1 MITILPKKITSF
13 FVLSFCCLLLGC
25 NNVAPEKMTDGSFDA
40 FGKRQIKMHPN
51 IKKTRRPLPDWFR
64 PFFSP
69 HQHDSC
75 NYTEFYFDDFEIQI
89 LPASELPYES
99 NDSTMVER
107 QAYDDDSVPI
117 IKFHR
122 IYRYHPVYI
131 AEYTLDLI
139 DVYTTTKDT
148 ACIPVIM
155 RNLNKLVTLGVQADS
170 SLFYPYDFDFRM
182 HYDYQDMML
191 APWYSGMAQ
200 GLVLSLFCRVYEF
213 TGREEYLTYS
223 KKIFNSYLRLKGD
236 GFQPWVSCVDAN
248 GNLWLE
254 EYPKDV
260 PCFTLNGMIFAIYGI
275 YDYYRLTH
283 DETAE
288 RYLKG
293 SITTIKKNVE
303 RFRNEND
310 ITYYCIKHEIKAP
323 EYQDLHINQL
333 LMLEKMTN
341 DSYFGDVAKAMR
353 TDIDNYNIEKSK
365 AIR

>member
-1 MITILPKKITSF
+1 ME
-13 FVLSFCCLLLGC
+13 LL
-25 NNVAPEKMTDGSFDA
+25 
-40 FGKRQIKMHPN
+40 
-51 IKKTRRPLPDWFR
+51 
-64 PFFSP
+64 
-69 HQHDSC
+69 
-75 NYTEFYFDDFEIQI
+75 
-89 LPASELPYES
+89 
-99 NDSTMVER
+99 VER

-155 RNLNKLVTLGVQADS
+155 HNLNKLVTLGVQVDS

-182 HYDYQDMML
+182 HYDYRDMMF

-213 TGREEYLTYS
+213 TGRQEFLDYS

-236 GFQPWVSCVDAN
+236 GFQPWVSCVDQH

-254 EYPKDV
+254 EYPKDI

-275 YDYYRLTH
+275 YDYYRITK

-310 ITYYCIKHEIKAP
+310 ITYYCVKHEIKAP

-341 DSYFGDVAKAMR
+341 DSYFGEVAKAMR
-353 TDIDNYNIEKSK
+353 TDINNYNLEKSK
-365 AIR
+365 ASQ